1 MRAYESEN
9 ELLDAFRPFGEM
21 TDDGVTLTDASG
33 LRGEVIDN
41 LAYTSALGS
50 EDLKPL
56 ARRLVWDIAQ
66 EIGCRPASIH
76 DYYIAGGTGAWQNQT
91 TPAINV
97 RGMAYDTARTIFRAA
112 KTHDVGQLIL
122 EIARSEMGYTEQRP
136 AEYTTSMLAAAIREG
151 WTGPVFIQGDHFQ
164 INAKGYKSDPEAEV
178 QGVRD
183 LVIEALA
190 AGFFNIDVDT
200 STIVDLSL
208 GDENAQQ
215 AENAQ
220 RTAELTAWIRQHEPK
235 DVTVS
240 VGGEIGEVGTQ
251 NSTPAELRA
260 FMSQYQR
267 ALASMDGGKLTGISK
282 ISVQTGTSH
291 GGIIMP
297 DGSIA
302 KVKVDFDTLGDL
314 STIARDEYHLGG
326 AVQNGASTLPEEA
339 FDRFAQANA
348 CEVHLATGFQNI
360 IYDSQAFP
368 QDLLKE
374 VYAYLEKNH
383 QSDRKPDMTD
393 AQFYYTARKRGL
405 GPFKKAFWD
414 LPEEAKGQICSELQ
428 EKFEL
433 IFTRLNVR
441 NTAAQVRDL
450 TPLPRISFRSAAEL
464 SDVEVEGE

>member
-1 MRAYESEN
+1 
-9 ELLDAFRPFGEM
+9 
-21 TDDGVTLTDASG
+21 
-33 LRGEVIDN
+33 
-41 LAYTSALGS
+41 
-50 EDLKPL
+50 
-56 ARRLVWDIAQ
+56 
-66 EIGCRPASIH
+66 
-76 DYYIAGGTGAWQNQT
+76 
-91 TPAINV
+91 
-97 RGMAYDTARTIFRAA
+97 
-112 KTHDVGQLIL
+112 
-122 EIARSEMGYTEQRP
+122 
-136 AEYTTSMLAAAIREG
+136 
-151 WTGPVFIQGDHFQ
+151 
-164 INAKGYKSDPEAEV
+164 
-178 QGVRD
+178 
-183 LVIEALA
+183 
-190 AGFFNIDVDT
+190 
-200 STIVDLSL
+200 
-208 GDENAQQ
+208 
-215 AENAQ
+215 
-220 RTAELTAWIRQHEPK
+220 
-235 DVTVS
+235 
-240 VGGEIGEVGTQ
+240 VGTQ

-260 FMSQYQR
+260 FMCQYQR

-291 GGIIMP
+291 GGIVMP

-326 AVQNGASTLPEEA
+326 AVQHGASTLPEEA
-339 FDRFAQANA
+339 FVRFAQANA

-360 IYDSQAFP
+360 IYDRQAFP

-433 IFTRLNVR
+433 IFTRLNVS